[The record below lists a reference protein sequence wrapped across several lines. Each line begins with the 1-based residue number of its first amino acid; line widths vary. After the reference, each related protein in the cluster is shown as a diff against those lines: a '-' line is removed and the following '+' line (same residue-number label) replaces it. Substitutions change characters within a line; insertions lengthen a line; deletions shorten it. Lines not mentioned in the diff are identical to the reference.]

1 MAKKSATIT
10 TVAGQMQTGGED
22 RFAALPTVT
31 AMGTKIFDP
40 IWKRAHTPR
49 NCELMH
55 VLRGRVNVVVA
66 GARCAAGPGDTLLVP
81 AGVPH
86 RDDFDIAQE
95 LEVFLLYFQWAPHR
109 EFFARVPP
117 RLIQSLPASRKVE
130 ISRIVERLRDGHVGH
145 VGLDQFVAATRL
157 HTILALLLR
166 EAEQGAPR
174 EMESPGRCRRC
185 ALMLEA
191 KTFLQQHYSEP
202 ISLEQIARALGVSAF
217 HLSHVFSE
225 ESDFTLFDYLTR
237 LRMEKARELLTD
249 GRLKIS
255 AAARAVGYENS
266 NYFAKAFRRYFGFL
280 PSEVTSRNQVS

>member
-1 MAKKSATIT
+1 MAKKLAATA
-10 TVAGQMQTGGED
+10 VGAGHMQTSGMG

-31 AMGTKIFDP
+31 AMGARLFDP
-40 IWKRAHTPR
+40 IWRRAHTPQ
-49 NCELMH
+49 NCEMMH
-55 VLRGRVNVVVA
+55 VLRGHVNVVVA
-66 GARCAAGPGDTLLVP
+66 GTRCAAGPGDTLLVP

-95 LEVFLLYFQWAPHR
+95 LEVFLLHFRWAPHR

-117 RLIQSLPASRKVE
+117 RSMPSIPAPRKVE

-145 VGLDQFVAATRL
+145 VGMDQFVAATRL

-166 EAEQGAPR
+166 EAEQGTAR

-191 KTFLQQHYSEP
+191 KTFLQQHYNEP
-202 ISLEQIARALGVSAF
+202 ISLEQIAHALGVSAF

-237 LRMEKARELLTD
+237 LRMEKARELLTE

-266 NYFAKAFRRYFGFL
+266 NYFAKAFRRYFGIL
-280 PSEVTSRNQVS
+280 PSEVTSRNRVS